1 MAADDAMTVSP
12 QATAPGAPSPS
23 PATAVAMPILLAL
36 SLGHG
41 MNDLMQSVLVAIYP
55 IIKPAFDLSY
65 TQIGLIG
72 AVFSC
77 TGSVL
82 QPIVGAVTDKRP
94 WPYSLLVGM
103 GCTMCGLLLLGFAP
117 AYGVVLLAAA
127 LIGIGSSIFHPE
139 ASRIARFASGGRY
152 GLAQSLFQTGG
163 NIGTSI
169 GPLLAALIVVPNGQ
183 RSASVFAVVA
193 LAGMGLLGWVGGW
206 YRAWLATHAKAG
218 GMRAAVADM
227 GLSPA
232 RVWTSIAILVALMFS
247 KFIYMASLSS
257 YFTFYLIEHFK
268 VSVETAQYSLFLFL
282 AATAA
287 GTILG
292 GPIGDRI
299 GARNV
304 ILASILGV
312 LPFTLVLP
320 YANFVWTL
328 VLTVPIGVVLASA
341 FSVIVVYAQSLV
353 PGRIGLI
360 GGLFF
365 GLAFGASGLGAAGL
379 GALADRIGLDA
390 VYRICAWLPAIGLL
404 ALWLPKVGGRKA

>member
-1 MAADDAMTVSP
+1 
-12 QATAPGAPSPS
+12 
-23 PATAVAMPILLAL
+23 MPILLAL

-55 IIKPAFDLSY
+55 IIKPSFGLSY

-72 AVFSC
+72 ALFSC

-82 QPIVGAVTDKRP
+82 QPIVGTLTDRRP
-94 WPYSLLVGM
+94 QPYSMMVGM
-103 GCTMCGLLLLGFAP
+103 ACTMSGLLLLGFAP
-117 AYGVVLLAAA
+117 AYWVILLAAA
-127 LIGIGSSIFHPE
+127 LIGTGSSIFHPE
-139 ASRIARFASGGRY
+139 ASRIARIASGGRY
-152 GLAQSLFQTGG
+152 GLAQSMFQTGG

-183 RSASVFAVVA
+183 RSASFFAVVA
-193 LAGMGLLGWVGGW
+193 LGGALLLGWAGRW
-206 YRAWLATHAKAG
+206 YKAWLEAHARNGAK
-218 GMRAAVADM
+218 RAPMADS
-227 GLSPA
+227 GLTPT
-232 RVWTSIAILVALMFS
+232 RVWISIAILVALMFS

-257 YFTFYLIEHFK
+257 YFTFYLIEHFH
-268 VSVETAQYSLFLFL
+268 VTVDTAQYCLFLFL

-287 GTILG
+287 GTMLG

-320 YANFVWTL
+320 YANFFWTL
-328 VLTVPIGVVLASA
+328 ALSVPIGLILASA

-353 PGRIGLI
+353 PGRVGLI

-404 ALWLPKVGGRKA
+404 ALWLPKVGPRRLG